1 MIPTVSVIIPA
12 YNVEKYIESTLN
24 SVLNQTF
31 KDFEIVV
38 VNDGSTDNT
47 SQVAKKI
54 LSNSG
59 FPFKVI
65 DQVNRGVSV
74 ARNVGIENSIG
85 KYIKFLDG
93 DDRLVPNAIEVLV
106 REIQKCDCGL
116 VYGGQDV
123 ATVSGKILY
132 KYEDMYQQDWT
143 VAGSRDA
150 IIDFLISKTHIS
162 CNSCLIVRRIIE
174 EHNIRFTPGSK
185 YGEDNEFL
193 AKVIYYSNV
202 VHYVGQ
208 SICLATYREDST
220 TKTAT
225 LSTFH
230 NVGVMKR
237 LKKFFEKNGQTEIV
251 KILDEYA
258 IPSLY
263 AWSLGDL
270 AYNGY
275 PYRKWIK
282 IARNGPIKENVKKF
296 KLPFENKTKFHK
308 QMLMAKSI
316 YLFSPTL
323 AYLVMRI
330 AKVVYALNSRK

>member
-1 MIPTVSVIIPA
+1 MKPLISIIIPV
-12 YNVEKYIESTLN
+12 YNVEAYISETLK
-24 SVLNQTF
+24 SVFNQTF
-31 KDFEIVV
+31 KDFEIIV
-38 VNDGSTDNT
+38 VNDGSKDKTP
-47 SQVAKKI
+47 QIVREI
-54 LSNSG
+54 LRSST
-59 FPFKVI
+59 FPFKII

-74 ARNVGIENSIG
+74 ARNVGFDHSEG
-85 KYIKFLDG
+85 RYIKFLDG
-93 DDRLVPNAIEVLV
+93 DDKLVPNALEVLV
-106 REIQKCDCGL
+106 NEIQKCSCGL

-123 ATVSGKILY
+123 VTVSGKILY
-132 KYEDMYQQDWT
+132 KYEDMYRQDWT

-150 IIDFLISKTHIS
+150 IIDFLISKIHIS

-193 AKVIYYSNV
+193 TKVIYYSNV

-237 LKKFFEKNGQTEIV
+237 LKKFFEENGQTEIV
-251 KILDEYA
+251 KMLDEYA

-275 PYRKWIK
+275 PYREWIK
-282 IARNGPIKENVKKF
+282 IARNGLIKQNIQKF

-316 YLFSPTL
+316 YLLSPTL

-330 AKVVYALNSRK
+330 AKVVYTLNSRK